1 MRKSHLLLVLA
12 TLVGSAVSAQ
22 TAAEKPH
29 APRLASVD
37 EGLKAAATNGRPVLV
52 DFYTEW

>member
-1 MRKSHLLLVLA
+1 MRKSHLLLALA
-12 TLVGSAVSAQ
+12 TLMGSAVSAQ

-37 EGLKAAATNGRPVLV
+37 EGLKAAATNGRAVLV